1 MKEDARESAYEAVC
15 LRLKDAERETVRLK
29 GVVAVHRSKRERAE
43 AVLDGLAEW
52 VVKLSGFLR
61 GESVFLSTARL
72 REFSSCLVLTF
83 ALPCEV
89 LAGRSREEE
98 EAVQSE
104 LSRLDDPVVQATN
117 AFWMDRTRTRR
128 LLFFGFGWSG
138 FPELLST
145 ATGCLVGFSPSSTH
159 CSMFRR
165 RLKCFAAC
173 SPSLQSFVGWWII
186 KFMQGPAV
194 LWRYSIVTGLG

>member
-1 MKEDARESAYEAVC
+1 

-29 GVVAVHRSKRERAE
+29 GVFAVHRSKRERAD

-52 VVKLSGFLR
+52 VVKLSDFLWS
-61 GESVFLSTARL
+61 ESVFLLTARL

-145 ATGCLVGFSPSSTH
+145 ATGCLVGFSPSFTR
-159 CSMFRR
+159 CGLFRR
-165 RLKCFAAC
+165 LLRCFATC
-173 SPSLQSFVGWWII
+173 SPNLQSFAVWWITR
-186 KFMQGPAV
+186 FTQGPAV
-194 LWRYSIVTGLG
+194 LWPWSIVTGLG